1 MNCPSRTDE
10 PLESDGWNQNPPGLA
25 ADLTTREDLNGLVN
39 RRTQRD
45 SDLRVGGEIAIDIP
59 DPTSD
64 SHAPRIAKSKDGM
77 GKSNADVRA
86 APPTTLGTS
95 LSPYMESE
103 PAQPPSGTGFLGR
116 FRNVGNVLTTFTKF
130 IGPGF
135 MVSVAYIDPGNY
147 STDVAAGAETKFK
160 LLFIVLMSNVF
171 AIILQSL
178 AVRLGSVTGLNLAE
192 HCRAHLPR
200 WLNLFL
206 YVLGEGAI
214 IATDIAEVGSCP
226 AVSAFCE
233 YRLTSKLNQGDWLR
247 DSSEPPPQ
255 NTAGGRMCC
264 DLSRRSCHSDILQPG
279 GFHETPQSFRAV
291 CYGFSSRGGGV
302 FLHRAFPAHK
312 YFSWRGI

>member
-45 SDLRVGGEIAIDIP
+45 SDLRVGDEIAIDTL
-59 DPTSD
+59 DRTSD
-64 SHAPRIAKSKDGM
+64 SYPPRVYRSEDGK
-77 GKSNADVRA
+77 GQSDADVRE
-86 APPTTLGTS
+86 APLATIGTS
-95 LSPYMESE
+95 LSPSMESGSG
-103 PAQPPSGTGFLGR
+103 QPSGTGFLDR
-116 FRNVGNVLTTFTKF
+116 CRNFGSVLTTFTKF

-192 HCRAHLPR
+192 NCRAHLPR

-214 IATDIAEVGSCP
+214 IATDIAEVGFCS
-226 AVSAFCE
+226 AVS
-233 YRLTSKLNQGDWLR
+233 YPSVNMD
-247 DSSEPPPQ
+247 
-255 NTAGGRMCC
+255 
-264 DLSRRSCHSDILQPG
+264 
-279 GFHETPQSFRAV
+279 
-291 CYGFSSRGGGV
+291 
-302 FLHRAFPAHK
+302 
-312 YFSWRGI
+312 